1 MTRHVERCNFN
12 TSHFQKTKTTSNY
25 SPLPHQEDTATARA
39 LNRSLRKIPS
49 NGEISDDDIDNDLSD
64 WKGEVEGEQK
74 DDSETEKDKY
84 ETKWS
89 VKRDEIQVNVFN
101 QPTGP
106 TKTLPSKQG
115 VKNFFELMFN
125 NEVWHH
131 ICKQTN
137 LYAKQQIQ
145 LNPDPIGNL

>member
-1 MTRHVERCNFN
+1 M
-12 TSHFQKTKTTSNY
+12 
-25 SPLPHQEDTATARA
+25 
-39 LNRSLRKIPS
+39 
-49 NGEISDDDIDNDLSD
+49 
-64 WKGEVEGEQK
+64 EGEQK

-115 VKNFFELMFN
+115 VKNFFELMFDHK
-125 NEVWHH
+125 VWHH

-137 LYAKQQIQ
+137 LYATQQIQ
-145 LNPDPIGNL
+145 LNPDPD